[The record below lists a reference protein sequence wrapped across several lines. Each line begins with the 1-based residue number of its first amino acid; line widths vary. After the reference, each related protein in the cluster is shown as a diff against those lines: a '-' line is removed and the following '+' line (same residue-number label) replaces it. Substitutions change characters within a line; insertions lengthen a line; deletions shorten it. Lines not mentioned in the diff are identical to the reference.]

1 MAKKQGD
8 GRRVPKAE
16 GEVMRLVAE
25 YLVRHTRGEIPGIV
39 SVSRVSMSAD
49 LRGAKV
55 FVSALGATEKEV
67 IPVLKSW
74 AVEIQRYIGDRLP
87 MRYCPKLFFQWD
99 KASEKVAKIDSL
111 LHEIQQQKKPSTEDP
126 DSESEDT

>member
-1 MAKKQGD
+1 
-8 GRRVPKAE
+8 
-16 GEVMRLVAE
+16 MRLVAE

-39 SVSRVSMSAD
+39 SVSKVNMSAD

-55 FVSALGATEKEV
+55 FVTALGATEKEV

-111 LHEIQQQKKPSTEDP
+111 LHEIQIQNKRPESESESDP
-126 DSESEDT
+126 ESESEDS